1 MILIIG
7 IILFCFI
14 ALLVFVPLGRQ
25 INWQKNIRQSQ
36 NIALYQQ
43 QMTWNPTPELADELS
58 QRLLDDEQAL
68 QTITRP
74 SQSAVNSSP
83 VFSGALWVVLIAV
96 PLLYYFSLN
105 RYAVVQQGEQA
116 FVEKQQKMQTAT
128 AHAKNDDYIISIQ
141 NKLRTDPNDVARWL
155 ELGQAYV
162 LSNKFEHAL
171 IAYGNAE
178 KIAGSKPAIL
188 GLAATALYYQAGQR
202 MTPKVRQLIDTAL
215 SQDENETSSL
225 SLLASD
231 AFLQT
236 DYASAINYWQ
246 QLLDSE
252 RTEVN
257 RRKTIESMGMAENLL
272 RAKQVNE

>member
-1 MILIIG
+1 M
-7 IILFCFI
+7 
-14 ALLVFVPLGRQ
+14 
-25 INWQKNIRQSQ
+25 
-36 NIALYQQ
+36 
-43 QMTWNPTPELADELS
+43 
-58 QRLLDDEQAL
+58 
-68 QTITRP
+68 
-74 SQSAVNSSP
+74 
-83 VFSGALWVVLIAV
+83 
-96 PLLYYFSLN
+96 
-105 RYAVVQQGEQA
+105 
-116 FVEKQQKMQTAT
+116 
-128 AHAKNDDYIISIQ
+128 
-141 NKLRTDPNDVARWL
+141 
-155 ELGQAYV
+155 
-162 LSNKFEHAL
+162 LSNEFEHAL

-202 MTPKVRQLIDTAL
+202 MTPKIRQLIDTAL
-215 SQDENETSSL
+215 SQDKNETSSL